1 MIPIGLVAILWL
13 EQPAAEPVLI
23 PTSVVL
29 TAPPRAV
36 QAVKQPIP
44 PTSSTSTI
52 NSSIVSVS
60 STSYCQSGIM
70 ADGQM
75 THMGA
80 AAGNMWPL
88 GTRLEILSGSHQGTS
103 VTIEDVVG
111 IGSFTA
117 CTALGGAVSTTLV
130 GIRIGLAAGCS
141 SHSMAARPIGITC

>member
-1 MIPIGLVAILWL
+1 MLVIGLAAILWL
-13 EQPAAEPVLI
+13 EQPAVKPILI

-29 TAPPRAV
+29 TAPPKAV

-52 NSSIVSVS
+52 NPGIISVS

-103 VTIEDVVG
+103 VTIED
-111 IGSFTA
+111 
-117 CTALGGAVSTTLV
+117 
-130 GIRIGLAAGCS
+130 RIGWGSQLDFFTWSCRAAIDYG
-141 SHSMAARPIGITC
+141 REQIEVEVIER

>member
-1 MIPIGLVAILWL
+1 MIPIGLAAILWL
-13 EQPAAEPVLI
+13 EQPVAKPILI

-29 TAPPRAV
+29 TAPPKAV

-44 PTSSTSTI
+44 LTSP
-52 NSSIVSVS
+52 SIVSVS

-88 GTRLEILSGSHQGTS
+88 GTRLEILTGSHQGTS
-103 VTIEDVVG
+103 VTIED
-111 IGSFTA
+111 
-117 CTALGGAVSTTLV
+117 
-130 GIRIGLAAGCS
+130 RIGWGSQLDFFTWSCRAAIDYG
-141 SHSMAARPIGITC
+141 REQIEVEVLER